1 MRLNYVMKNEQEQQL
16 IAVGDGNATEG
27 IRALVAAW
35 DAAGRPAL
43 TGGEVARPG
52 RAGHTGASPMVRRNF
67 RIEDT
72 LAGAVKQAGGGKN
85 SIGLRRLLAWYE
97 ARREADDGLYIL

>member
-1 MRLNYVMKNEQEQQL
+1 MKVEQEQQL
-16 IAVGDGNATEG
+16 IDIGDGNATEG
-27 IRALVAAW
+27 IRRIVAEW
-35 DAAGRPAL
+35 DTAGRPTL

-52 RAGHTGASPMVRRNF
+52 RAGHAGPSPMVRRNF
-67 RIEDT
+67 RIEGT

-97 ARREADDGLYIL
+97 AREDDDDEDTH